1 MRKTMQWVP
10 KALAIAA
17 MAGLLASFAPSTFA
31 QQRRVVIIQSVPVI
45 DPFYAYPYAYPY
57 YLSFHYG
64 YVKVKTHHRN
74 ANLYV
79 DGGYAD
85 RIENS
90 KKFALRPGDHDIELR
105 NPDGS
110 AIFKERVAVIL
121 GETTKID
128 LPQTG

>member
-1 MRKTMQWVP
+1 
-10 KALAIAA
+10 
-17 MAGLLASFAPSTFA
+17 MAGLLASSAPSTFA

-45 DPFYAYPYAYPY
+45 DPFYPYPYAYPYAYPPY

-74 ANLYV
+74 ASLYV

-110 AIFKERVAVIL
+110 TIFKERVAVIL